1 MNYTHLA
8 NGILLL
14 PIRSPQLHV
23 VLLIFFLVGGG
34 FKKTG
39 AKFIIRDTAKQVGE
53 HKDSLLRQKQGRD
66 AHLEERV
73 GTPTHLVKRS
83 LGVSH
88 LDTWFESRW
97 WQRW

>member
-8 NGILLL
+8 NGILLP

-34 FKKTG
+34 CKKTG

-66 AHLEERV
+66 AHLGRKGGHPHPPSEEEP
-73 GTPTHLVKRS
+73 GCFS
-83 LGVSH
+83 S
-88 LDTWFESRW
+88 
-97 WQRW
+97 